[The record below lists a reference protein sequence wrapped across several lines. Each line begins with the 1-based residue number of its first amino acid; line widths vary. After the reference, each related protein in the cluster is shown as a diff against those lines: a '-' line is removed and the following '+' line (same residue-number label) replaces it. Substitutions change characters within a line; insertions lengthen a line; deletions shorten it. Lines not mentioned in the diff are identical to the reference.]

1 MSNGEIFYRGM
12 IFGLGLYVAIIA
24 TLILWKL

>member
-1 MSNGEIFYRGM
+1 MSNGEVFYRGM
-12 IFGLGLYVAIIA
+12 VFGLGVYVAVVA